1 MIRIRF
7 ERLQEDRARL
17 LKWVFWIGVTLL
29 LILVPRT
36 VAAGTIKLAW
46 DPVPDT
52 DLAGYHVYYGTS
64 SGAYTASLSVGKQ
77 TTATLSNLQDCQV
90 YFVAVKAV
98 DSNGNESASYSNEIS
113 GMSAPVPASV
123 SGAPLLCLGGDKS
136 GQACSSDSD
145 CAVPSPGTSGT
156 CTGAAAKQGSANLNL
171 VVAGTNFDTQA
182 IPDFG
187 PDITVNSYSTP
198 SCNQLLANVSI
209 GETARVNSAPAL
221 PRLLSVVNQG
231 GPVGQTSGAFTVLF
245 DEHRADIDHSG
256 KVMARDLLIWSSAF
270 GTAAGD
276 PGYNIDADLNGDGV
290 VDGADLTLLAIWHGT
305 TFF

>member
-1 MIRIRF
+1 MNRIWF
-7 ERLQEDRARL
+7 VRLQADRARL

-29 LILVPRT
+29 LILYPRT
-36 VAAGTIKLAW
+36 VSAGTIKLAW

-52 DLAGYHVYYGTS
+52 DLSGYHVYYGTI
-64 SGAYTASLSVGKQ
+64 SGAYTGSVSVGKQ
-77 TTATLSNLQDCQV
+77 TTAVLSNLQDCQV
-90 YFVAVKAV
+90 YYIAVKAV
-98 DSNGNESASYSNEIS
+98 DSNNNESAAYSNEIS
-113 GMSAPVPASV
+113 GMSAPIPASI
-123 SGAPLLCLGGDKS
+123 SGAPGLCVGGDKS
-136 GQACSSDSD
+136 GQACSSSSD

-156 CTGAAAKQGSANLNL
+156 CSDAAGKQGAANLSL
-171 VVAGTNFDTQA
+171 VVAGINFDTRA
-182 IPDFG
+182 RPDFG

-198 SCNQLLANVSI
+198 SCTQLLANITIDGS
-209 GETARVNSAPAL
+209 ARVNSAPAL

-231 GPVGQTSGAFTVLF
+231 GPLGQKSGIFTVLF

-256 KVMARDLLIWSSAF
+256 KVMARDLLIWSDAF

-290 VDGADLTLLAIWHGT
+290 VDGADLTLLAVWHGT